1 MRWGPGH
8 RSANVED
15 RRGGGGRFI
24 RGAGGMGVGTLVIL
38 LILSLVFKRDFFS
51 LVGAGGVETAPETA
65 AGPPAET
72 TPEEERLVSFVS
84 FVLDDAQNVWQQQLG
99 SSYRPAKLVLFRDA
113 VQSACGFAES
123 ATGPFYCPGDEKVY
137 IDLGFYEELQQRF
150 GAPGDFAQA
159 YVLAHEIGHH
169 VQNLLGTEAAVRR
182 ARETR
187 ADSPMRCRSG
197 LSSRPIAT
205 PACGLTAPRSGSCW
219 STVTWR
225 RDWVRRLRWA
235 TTGYSG
241 WAAGGWSPSPSL
253 TVRRSS
259 DSNGSGAAWKPAGR
273 TPATRSEADLPK
285 SSSPAHHPA
294 RRRAPPHLAHDEALH
309 DPEL

>member
-1 MRWGPGH
+1 MRWSPGH
-8 RSANVED
+8 RSTNVED

-24 RGAGGMGVGTLVIL
+24 RGAGGMGVGTLLIL

-169 VQNLLGTEAAVRR
+169 VQNLLGTEAEVRR
-182 ARETR
+182 TRQQR
-187 ADSPMRCRSG
+187 ADLANEMSVRLELQADCYAGVWAHSTGQRKLLEQGDVEEG
-197 LSSRPIAT
+197 L
-205 PACGLTAPRSGSCW
+205 
-219 STVTWR
+219 
-225 RDWVRRLRWA
+225 
-235 TTGYSG
+235 
-241 WAAGGWSPSPSL
+241 
-253 TVRRSS
+253 
-259 DSNGSGAAWKPAGR
+259 GAAAAVGDDRLQRMGGGR
-273 TPATRSEADLPK
+273 VVPESFTHGSSEERQQWF
-285 SSSPAHHPA
+285 
-294 RRRAPPHLAHDEALH
+294 RRGLETGRPDACDTFRG
-309 DPEL
+309 